1 MDTGRRGLDPAEVS
15 QSLHIS
21 KSLTYKLIR
30 EGKLPSI
37 RISARRITIPVA
49 ALEKFL
55 SETGKPMAEN

>member
-1 MDTGRRGLDPAEVS
+1 METKLRGLDPAEVS
-15 QSLHIS
+15 LSLGIS

-37 RISARRITIPVA
+37 RISTRRIVTPVA

-55 SETGKPMAEN
+55 SETDKPTEG